1 MEKRL
6 EGKVALVTGASSGI
20 GQSIAVRLGREG
32 AAVGINHL
40 ADTDKGGAEEAV
52 REVTDSGGRA
62 VALRGDVS
70 EEDDAK
76 RLVGE
81 LVEEFGRV
89 DVLVNN
95 AGIENERPFLEMALE
110 DWEKVLSV
118 NLTGAFLM
126 CREALKV
133 MTENG
138 GGTVINV
145 SSVHERIPWPNF
157 AHYAATKGG
166 LKMLTET
173 LALEFAKRGV
183 RVNAVAPGA
192 IATPINKEKLDDPAK
207 RAEVEKLVPWG
218 RWGEPEEVA
227 ACVAFL
233 ASAEASYVTGATL
246 FVDGGMALYPG
257 FEAGGG

>member
-1 MEKRL
+1 M
-6 EGKVALVTGASSGI
+6 
-20 GQSIAVRLGREG
+20 
-32 AAVGINHL
+32 
-40 ADTDKGGAEEAV
+40 
-52 REVTDSGGRA
+52 
-62 VALRGDVS
+62 
-70 EEDDAK
+70 
-76 RLVGE
+76 VGE
-81 LVEEFGRV
+81 VVEEFGRI

-133 MTENG
+133 MTGNG

-192 IATPINKEKLDDPAK
+192 IATPINKEKLNDPAK
-207 RAEVEKLVPWG
+207 RAEVEKLVP
-218 RWGEPEEVA
+218 
-227 ACVAFL
+227 
-233 ASAEASYVTGATL
+233 
-246 FVDGGMALYPG
+246 
-257 FEAGGG
+257 

>member
-1 MEKRL
+1 MERRL

-32 AAVGINHL
+32 AAVGVNHL
-40 ADTDKGGAEEAV
+40 TDTDKGGAEKAV

-62 VALRGDVS
+62 VAIRGDVS
-70 EEDDAK
+70 KEDDAK
-76 RLVGE
+76 RMVRE
-81 LVEEFGRV
+81 VVEGFGRI

-126 CREALKV
+126 SREALKV
-133 MTENG
+133 MAGDG

-145 SSVHERIPWPNF
+145 SSVHERIPWPRF

-173 LALEFAKRGV
+173 
-183 RVNAVAPGA
+183 
-192 IATPINKEKLDDPAK
+192 
-207 RAEVEKLVPWG
+207 
-218 RWGEPEEVA
+218 
-227 ACVAFL
+227 
-233 ASAEASYVTGATL
+233 
-246 FVDGGMALYPG
+246 
-257 FEAGGG
+257 